1 MHQEP
6 LPNPVPASAGPL
18 PLFPADAGP
27 TPGGSLP
34 WWQHESLAASPE
46 HLVLDGVPLTGL
58 ARQYGTPLYVYS
70 RATIQRQL
78 RRLLDT
84 LAGATEH
91 YAVFYAM
98 KANRF
103 PGALQAVRDVPG
115 AGVDTCSPREVEA
128 ALAAG
133 FPPELISFNAG
144 MLSSRDLAHVAAR
157 GIYCTLDSFSAL
169 RRYGPLVPAG
179 TRAGL
184 RFNPGTTAGYGDN
197 RKTVYG
203 NAKFG
208 FEPEECPQALQAARA
223 AGLEVDSVHM
233 HVGWGLQEDAAG
245 QLEQAFMRLAA
256 VARQVPGLRSVNVGG
271 GLGGRFRASDRPL
284 ALSTWQ
290 RLIARHLAPLGVTV
304 ACEPGTFVAA
314 PAGLLL
320 VEVNTVEERRGVR
333 WIGVDAGYAL
343 NPCPAL
349 YGIPIEAV
357 PLLHPLAEPVH
368 RCTVAGH
375 INEAYDVWVQ
385 DYPLPALAEG
395 DLLALLP
402 AGAYGASMASD
413 HCLRGQVTEV
423 LV

>member
-1 MHQEP
+1 MI
-6 LPNPVPASAGPL
+6 AIGT
-18 PLFPADAGP
+18 
-27 TPGGSLP
+27 TPPRGIP
-34 WWQHESLAASPE
+34 WWQHESLTAG
-46 HLVLDGVPLTGL
+46 HLLLEMDGVPLAEL
-58 ARQYGTPLYVYS
+58 AQQHGTPLYVYS

-78 RRLLDT
+78 HHLLT
-84 LAGATEH
+84 ALADVTGQFAI
-91 YAVFYAM
+91 FYAM

-103 PGALQAVRDVPG
+103 PGVLQAVRAVPG

-144 MLSSRDLAHVAAR
+144 MLSTRDLAHVAAR
-157 GIYCTLDSFSAL
+157 GVYCTLDSFSAL
-169 RRYGPLVPAG
+169 RRYGPLVLSG
-179 TRAGL
+179 TRVGL
-184 RFNPGTTAGYGDN
+184 RFNPGTAAGYGDN

-208 FEPEECPQALQAARA
+208 FEPEECQEALRVARS
-223 AGLEVDSVHM
+223 AGLEVDSAHM
-233 HVGWGLQEDAAG
+233 HIGWGLQEEAAG
-245 QLEQAFMRLAA
+245 QLEQAFMRLAS
-256 VARQVPGLRSVNVGG
+256 VARQIPALRSVNVGG

-284 ALSTWQ
+284 SLATWQ
-290 RLIARHLAPLGVTV
+290 QLIARHLAPLGATI

-314 PAGLLL
+314 PAGILLA
-320 VEVNTVEERRGVR
+320 EVNTVEERRGTR
-333 WIGVDAGYAL
+333 WIGVDAGYAI

-349 YGIPIEAV
+349 YGIPIEIV
-357 PLLHPLAEPVH
+357 PLHEPLAEPTS

-375 INEAYDVWVQ
+375 INEAYDIWAR

-395 DLLALLP
+395 DLLGILP

-423 LV
+423 MV

>member
-1 MHQEP
+1 M
-6 LPNPVPASAGPL
+6 
-18 PLFPADAGP
+18 
-27 TPGGSLP
+27 
-34 WWQHESLAASPE
+34 
-46 HLVLDGVPLTGL
+46 DGVPLTEL
-58 ARQYGTPLYVYS
+58 ARQHGTPLYVYS

-78 RRLLDT
+78 HRLLT
-84 LAGATEH
+84 ALADVTGQFAL
-91 YAVFYAM
+91 FYAM

-103 PGALQAVRDVPG
+103 PGVLQAVRDVPG

-169 RRYGPLVPAG
+169 RRYGPLVPSG
-179 TRAGL
+179 TRVGL
-184 RFNPGTTAGYGDN
+184 RFNPGTTIGYGDN
-197 RKTVYG
+197 RKTIYG

-208 FEPEECPQALQAARA
+208 FEPEECQATLHAART

-233 HVGWGLQEDAAG
+233 HIGWGLQEDAAS
-245 QLEQAFMRLAA
+245 QLEQAFIRLASI
-256 VARQVPGLRSVNVGG
+256 ARQIPSLRSVNVGG
-271 GLGGRFRASDRPL
+271 GLGGRFRASDQPL
-284 ALSTWQ
+284 SLSTWQ
-290 RLIARHLAPLGVTV
+290 RLIARHLAPLGVTI

-314 PAGLLL
+314 PAGVLL
-320 VEVNTVEERRGVR
+320 VEVNTVEERRSIR
-333 WIGVDAGYAL
+333 WIGVDAGYAI

-349 YGIPIEAV
+349 YGIPVQVV
-357 PLLHPLAEPVH
+357 PLLNPLVAPIH

-385 DYPLPALAEG
+385 DYPLPAVTEG

-413 HCLRGQVTEV
+413 HCLRGQMTEV